1 MNQRQMLGS
10 ISLLLLLGCGSNPFT
25 VNGSIRGNSLKS
37 GDAVSATGS
46 VALGGSPINAGVVV
60 LSNTSGLCGLAVA
73 GKEPKN
79 SQFLILV
86 VSDRNTNTA
95 PTGAGSY
102 VIYSSGAQ
110 PTKLA
115 IAQYFQTD
123 ASCHEIQST
132 LATSGTITLTS
143 VSNGNLSGTF
153 DLTFD
158 TGDHVSGSF
167 SAANCSALI
176 FVLANPNP
184 TCG

>member
-1 MNQRQMLGS
+1 MLGG

-25 VNGSIRGNSLKS
+25 LNGTIRGNPLKS
-37 GDAVSATGS
+37 GDAISAIGA
-46 VALGGSPINAGVVV
+46 VALGSVFINAGAAVV
-60 LSNTSGLCGLAVA
+60 LSNTSGLCGFAA
-73 GKEPKN
+73 GGKEPKN

-86 VSDRNTNTA
+86 VRDTNRA
-95 PTGAGSY
+95 PTGAGTY

-115 IAQYFQTD
+115 VAQYFQTD
-123 ASCHEIQST
+123 ASCNETQIT
-132 LATSGTITLTS
+132 LATSGTITITS

-158 TGDHVSGSF
+158 SGDHVTGSF
-167 SAANCSALI
+167 SATNCNALLS
-176 FVLANPNP
+176 VLANPNP